1 MEKGKLGNARS
12 LPPLKKNALISNCGR
27 SVDLESKNTHTKIRN
42 RKNFDVKTFAKNY
55 RKTHDACKKEKIQ
68 RLHSNR
74 VRHSPKSSPQGRN

>member
-42 RKNFDVKTFAKNY
+42 RKNFDKKKTFAKNY
-55 RKTHDACKKEKIQ
+55 RKLPICQLEREDPEITPQ
-68 RLHSNR
+68 LNSTQY
-74 VRHSPKSSPQGRN
+74 PTKSTG